1 MMIKK
6 IANIDNVFSFSFFD
20 WDKIN
25 PMKAN
30 NPNDPIDVFKEN
42 NIIFGEN
49 TNGKSNLIKIFK
61 SLNGQDINL
70 EQNWDFPSKK
80 QQIELILVHDS

>member
-1 MMIKK
+1 MMKK
-6 IANIDNVFSFSFFD
+6 IAKIINIFSFSFFD

-25 PMKAN
+25 PMKGN

-70 EQNWDFPSKK
+70 EQNWDFPSEK
-80 QQIELILVHDS
+80 QQI